1 MLMYHAIPRLLLV
14 VIISIFVFPIL
25 SIEATVSR
33 RSPIVEVV
41 EKAGPAVVN
50 IRTEQIVKRRRNSL
64 FGFGDSFF
72 DDFFR
77 GFGPT
82 RVYKTQSLGS
92 GVIIDSRGYVLTNAH
107 VIAQASK
114 IYVALSGEKKEVEA
128 ELVGIQEQLDV
139 AVIRIEGN
147 GSFPFLKTGTS
158 ANLIL
163 GETVVA
169 IGNPL
174 GLGSSVTTG
183 VISSTHRRV
192 PMDGGFVGH
201 FVQTDALINP
211 GNSGGPLLNINGELI
226 GINTAIA
233 SQAQGIGFSIPIDMA
248 KRVVGDLIQ
257 YGQVRKP
264 YLGILPGNVNRALVR
279 SRGVGGV
286 LVTEIEK
293 DSPAEKSG
301 LSIADVVLSIDGMTV
316 ESPREMMQL
325 LDSYTPGN
333 LVDFELLR
341 GTDVLHRQVRL
352 KALPDNYGLTYGQRV
367 FGFTVQP
374 RHGGV
379 VVQKVVDGSHA
390 AAARLRVGDL
400 IAEVAGIEIS
410 DIDTYIAVM
419 EQNIGELPL
428 TFLVVRD
435 NRGYYINLP

>member
-1 MLMYHAIPRLLLV
+1 MFLFRFVTKLLIV
-14 VIISIFVFPIL
+14 VVLIALVFPA
-25 SIEATVSR
+25 SIKAATFSR
-33 RSPIVEVV
+33 RSPVVEVV

-50 IRTEQIVKRRRNSL
+50 IRTEQIVKRRGNSL

-92 GVIIDSRGYVLTNAH
+92 GVIIDPRGYVLTNAH

-114 IYVALSGEKKEVEA
+114 IYVALSGEKKEIEA
-128 ELVGIQEQLDV
+128 ELVGIQEKLDV
-139 AVIRIEGN
+139 AVIRIAGEGT
-147 GSFPFLKTGTS
+147 FPFLKTGTS
-158 ANLIL
+158 DNLIL

-211 GNSGGPLLNINGELI
+211 GNSGGPLLNVNGELI

-248 KRVVGDLIQ
+248 KRVVGDLVQ
-257 YGQVRKP
+257 YGEVRKP

-293 DSPAEKSG
+293 GSPAEKSG
-301 LSIADVVLSIDGMTV
+301 LKIADVVLTIDGMTV

-325 LDSYTPGN
+325 LDSYTPDN
-333 LVDFELLR
+333 VVNFEFLR
-341 GTDVLHRQVRL
+341 GTDVLQRQVKL
-352 KALPDNYGLTYGQRV
+352 QALPEDYGMTYGQRV

-379 VVQKVVDGSHA
+379 VVKKVTDGSHA
-390 AAARLRVGDL
+390 AVARLRVGDL
-400 IAEVAGIEIS
+400 IAEVAGIEIP